1 MHRAGFILFQVLK
14 YDPKRKQ
21 TERMTKQNVI
31 SIENMII
38 SDNVDIT
45 KICHKYMNSN
55 NSVQI
60 NGIRSSKI
68 VRHFYLDQGTKLG
81 WCPIPKVY
89 RGWSFKSCYKITS
102 IKDFVLIIV
111 AIEFK
116 FDSFHLGWIIYNK
129 KYFDVYNQ
137 SV

>member
-1 MHRAGFILFQVLK
+1 MHQTGYFLFQVFK
-14 YDPKRKQ
+14 YNPKRKP
-21 TERMTKQNVI
+21 TKGMTKQNVI

-55 NSVQI
+55 NSVQ
-60 NGIRSSKI
+60 NNDIRSSKI

-89 RGWSFKSCYKITS
+89 RGWSFKSYYKITS
-102 IKDFVLIIV
+102 INFVLIIV

-137 SV
+137 SL

>member
-1 MHRAGFILFQVLK
+1 MHQTGFILFQVLK
-14 YDPKRKQ
+14 YDPKRKP
-21 TERMTKQNVI
+21 TKRMTKQNVI

-55 NSVQI
+55 NSVQS
-60 NGIRSSKI
+60 NDIRSSKI

-81 WCPIPKVY
+81 WCPIPKVF
-89 RGWSFKSCYKITS
+89 RGWSFKSYYKI
-102 IKDFVLIIV
+102 IIIV
-111 AIEFK
+111 TIELK
-116 FDSFHLGWIIYNK
+116 FNSFCLGWIIYTK

-137 SV
+137 SF

>member
-1 MHRAGFILFQVLK
+1 MHQTGLILFQVFK
-14 YDPKRKQ
+14 HDPKRQPIKQ
-21 TERMTKQNVI
+21 MRKQHVI

-55 NSVQI
+55 NSVQS
-60 NGIRSSKI
+60 NDIRSSKI

-89 RGWSFKSCYKITS
+89 RGWSFKSYYKITS
-102 IKDFVLIIV
+102 INFVLIIV

-116 FDSFHLGWIIYNK
+116 FNSFHLGWIIYNK

-137 SV
+137 SL

>member
-1 MHRAGFILFQVLK
+1 MHRTGFILFQVFK
-14 YDPKRKQ
+14 YDPKRKP

-55 NSVQI
+55 NSVQ
-60 NGIRSSKI
+60 NNDIRSSKI
-68 VRHFYLDQGTKLG
+68 VRHFYLDQGTRLG

-89 RGWSFKSCYKITS
+89 REWSFKSYYNVTS
-102 IKDFVLIIV
+102 INFVLIIV
-111 AIEFK
+111 DIEFN
-116 FDSFHLGWIIYNK
+116 SFHLGWIIYNK
-129 KYFDVYNQ
+129 RYFDVYNQ
-137 SV
+137 SF

>member
-1 MHRAGFILFQVLK
+1 MHRTGFILFQVFK
-14 YDPKRKQ
+14 YDPKRKP

-55 NSVQI
+55 NSVQ
-60 NGIRSSKI
+60 NNDIRSSKI

-89 RGWSFKSCYKITS
+89 RGWSFKSY
-102 IKDFVLIIV
+102 
-111 AIEFK
+111 
-116 FDSFHLGWIIYNK
+116 YNVTFCVN
-129 KYFDVYNQ
+129 YRGY
-137 SV
+137 

>member
-1 MHRAGFILFQVLK
+1 MHQTGYFLFEVFK
-14 YDPKRKQ
+14 YNPKRKP
-21 TERMTKQNVI
+21 TKGMTKQNVI

-55 NSVQI
+55 NSVQS
-60 NGIRSSKI
+60 NDIRSSKI

-89 RGWSFKSCYKITS
+89 RGWWLATNYNSRFM
-102 IKDFVLIIV
+102 LIIV

-137 SV
+137 SL